1 MIIGLAGTFASGKD
15 TLADWVEQHGFYHV
29 STSDMVRE
37 GCQQEYGSTD
47 RKDLYEY
54 ANETRSKEGAGIFVQ
69 KALEQAKDQKK
80 VVITGIRSIGEV
92 EVLQAAGGK
101 LIFVDAPIEL
111 RYERAFKRGRD
122 EEIESFEKFK
132 ASEEKE
138 LHRPTQNKTEQ
149 NIGAIKD
156 MADTVLINDSD
167 LNTFFTEAAQTL
179 EIQSK

>member
-15 TLADWVEQHGFYHV
+15 TLADWIEQHGFYHV

-37 GCQQEYGSTD
+37 GCKEKYGSTD
-47 RKDLYEY
+47 RKHLYEY
-54 ANETRSKEGAGIFVQ
+54 ANETRSKDGAGIFV
-69 KALEQAKDQKK
+69 KRAIEESKGKDK

-92 EVLQAAGGK
+92 EELHAEGGR

-111 RYERAFKRGRD
+111 RYERAFSRGRD
-122 EEIESFEKFK
+122 EEVESFEKFK

-138 LHRPTQNKTEQ
+138 LHRPIHNKTEQ

-156 MADTVLINDSD
+156 LADTILINDSD
-167 LNTFFTEAAQTL
+167 LETFFEKATTVL
-179 EIQSK
+179 L

>member
-1 MIIGLAGTFASGKD
+1 MRQLIGLAGTFASGKD
-15 TLADWVEQHGFYHV
+15 TLAEWIEQHGFYHV

-37 GCQQEYGSTD
+37 GCKTKYGSTD
-47 RKDLYEY
+47 RKYLYMY
-54 ANETRSKEGAGIFVQ
+54 ANETRGKDGAGIFV
-69 KALEQAKDQKK
+69 KRAIEESSGKEK

-92 EVLQAAGGK
+92 EELHAADGR

-111 RYERAFKRGRD
+111 RYKRAFSRGRD

-138 LHRPTQNKTEQ
+138 LRRPSDNKTEQ

-156 MADTVLINDSD
+156 LADTILINDSD
-167 LNTFFTEAAQTL
+167 LETFFAEAKTEL
-179 EIQSK
+179 L